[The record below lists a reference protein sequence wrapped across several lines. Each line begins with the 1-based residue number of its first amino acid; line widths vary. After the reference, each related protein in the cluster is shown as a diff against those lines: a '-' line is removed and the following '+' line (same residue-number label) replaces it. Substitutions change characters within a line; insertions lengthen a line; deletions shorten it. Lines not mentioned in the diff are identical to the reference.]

1 MRINEIFQSI
11 SGEAARAGYPVV
23 FVRTY
28 GCNLRCSYC
37 DTMYAL
43 EGGEYTEMTPLQ
55 ILEKCKSYNIKRVVL
70 TGGEPLLQ
78 QDMPELVDLLCNN
91 GFEIEIETNGAV
103 DLNAF
108 HDKLTTKDT
117 QFLSYTMDF
126 KTESSLMSDKMI
138 TSNLSFLGT
147 QDVIKFVVGSIEDLQ
162 QAFAV
167 WNDFNIEAQVFVSP
181 VFGKIEPK
189 DIVSFVLDNKLWNW
203 RVQLQLHKII
213 YPVDMRG
220 V

>member
-1 MRINEIFQSI
+1 MKINEIFTSI
-11 SGEAARAGYPVV
+11 SGEAARAGLPVI
-23 FVRTY
+23 FIRTH

-37 DTMYAL
+37 DTMYAV

-117 QFLSYTMDF
+117 RLLSYTMDF

-162 QAFAV
+162 QAFTV

-189 DIVSFVLDNKLWNW
+189 DIVNFVLDNKLWNW